1 MYMTR
6 LRVSGYNLV
15 IESGRW
21 HKPNKIP
28 RNDRKYKRCNTL
40 EDEFHFIIEC
50 SFYSNHRKQ
59 YIKKYY
65 RNRPSIPTFIELLA
79 CENVKII

>member
-6 LRVSGYNLV
+6 LRVSTHTLE
-15 IESGRW
+15 IETRRW

-50 SFYSNHRKQ
+50 AFYSSLRKQ
-59 YIKKYY
+59 YIRKYY
-65 RNRPSIPTFIELLA
+65 WNHPNIPKFIELLA

>member
-6 LRVSGYNLV
+6 LRVSTHNLE
-15 IESGRW
+15 IETRRW

-40 EDEFHFIIEC
+40 EDEFHFIIDH
-50 SFYSNHRKQ
+50 FT
-59 YIKKYY
+59 
-65 RNRPSIPTFIELLA
+65 P
-79 CENVKII
+79 V